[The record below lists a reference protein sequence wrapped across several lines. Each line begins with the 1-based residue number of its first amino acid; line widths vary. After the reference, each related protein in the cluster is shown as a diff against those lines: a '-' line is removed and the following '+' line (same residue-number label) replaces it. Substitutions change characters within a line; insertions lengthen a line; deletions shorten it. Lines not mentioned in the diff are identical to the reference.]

1 MPRFPYPPD
10 VNTDL
15 RALFRLDR
23 QNRTARDLGAS
34 SITRGEGSL
43 DLYDTDAGPVTHRYG
58 DLPDGSFGV
67 GITHRGAFANVSD
80 LIGGVQ
86 DKNTAQDGRLGAA
99 EGRLDG
105 HDGRLDGHASR
116 LGTAEGRL
124 DSHAGRIGSAEGR
137 LDTHAG
143 RIGATETKNSQQD
156 TRLDSHAGRIGA
168 VEGSAGSLGTRI
180 SNAEDRLDTHAGRI
194 GATEN
199 VNSTQN
205 GRLDSHVSR
214 IGALENR
221 MSALEDDTAHK
232 MAQIDYWLRIAQN
245 APGLPPW
252 GGW

>member
-1 MPRFPYPPD
+1 MPRFPYTPD
-10 VNTDL
+10 VNSDL
-15 RALFRLDR
+15 RTLFRKDR
-23 QNRTARDLGAS
+23 ESRTGRHLGLS
-34 SITRGEGSL
+34 SITKGEGSL
-43 DLYDTDAGPVTHRYG
+43 DLLETDDGPVAARYG

-67 GITHRGAFANVSD
+67 GVTHRGAFSNVSD

-86 DKNTAQDGRLGAA
+86 DKNTAQDGRL
-99 EGRLDG
+99 DG
-105 HDGRLDGHASR
+105 HDGRLDGHDTR
-116 LGTAEGRL
+116 LGSAEGRL
-124 DSHAGRIGSAEGR
+124 DAHAGRLGSAEGR

-156 TRLDSHAGRIGA
+156 GRLDDHASRIGA
-168 VEGSAGSLGTRI
+168 VEGSAGNLGTRI
-180 SNAEDRLDTHAGRI
+180 SNAESRLDSHASRI

-199 VNSTQN
+199 KNSAQD

-232 MAQIDYWLRIAQN
+232 MAQINYWLRVAQN

-252 GGW
+252 GGF

>member
-1 MPRFPYPPD
+1 MPTFPYPPE
-10 VNTDL
+10 VRTDL
-15 RALFRLDR
+15 RALFRHDR
-23 QNRTARDLGAS
+23 QSRRSRDLGSS

-43 DLYDTDAGPVTHRYG
+43 DLYETDDGPVTHRYG

-116 LGTAEGRL
+116 LGAAEGRL
-124 DSHAGRIGSAEGR
+124 DSHAGRIGAVESKNTAQDGR
-137 LDTHAG
+137 LDDHA
-143 RIGATETKNSQQD
+143 S
-156 TRLDSHAGRIGA
+156 RIGA
-168 VEGSAGSLGTRI
+168 VEGSSGNLGTRI
-180 SNAEDRLDTHAGRI
+180 SNAEDRLDSHASRI

-199 VNSTQN
+199 KNTAQD

-232 MAQIDYWLRIAQN
+232 MAQINYWLSVAQN

>member
-1 MPRFPYPPD
+1 MPTFPYPPE
-10 VNTDL
+10 VRTDL
-15 RALFRLDR
+15 RALFRHDR
-23 QNRTARDLGAS
+23 QSRRSRDLGSS

-43 DLYDTDAGPVTHRYG
+43 DLYETDDGPVTHRYG
-58 DLPDGSFGV
+58 DLPGGGFGV

-86 DKNTAQDGRLGAA
+86 DKNTAQDGRLDGQD
-99 EGRLDG
+99 GRLDG
-105 HDGRLDGHASR
+105 HDTR
-116 LGTAEGRL
+116 LGDAEGRL
-124 DSHAGRIGSAEGR
+124 DAHAGRLGSAEGR
-137 LDTHAG
+137 LDSHAG

-180 SNAEDRLDTHAGRI
+180 SNAENRLDGHASRI

-252 GGW
+252 GGY

>member
-1 MPRFPYPPD
+1 MPTFPYPPE
-10 VNTDL
+10 VRTDL
-15 RALFRLDR
+15 RALFRHDR
-23 QNRTARDLGAS
+23 QSRRSRDLGAS

-43 DLYDTDAGPVTHRYG
+43 DLYETDDGPVTHRYG

-86 DKNTAQDGRLGAA
+86 DKNTAQDGRL
-99 EGRLDG
+99 DG
-105 HDGRLDGHASR
+105 HDGRLDGHDTR
-116 LGTAEGRL
+116 LGAAEGRL
-124 DSHAGRIGSAEGR
+124 DAHAGRLGSAEGR
-137 LDTHAG
+137 LDSHAG

-180 SNAEDRLDTHAGRI
+180 SNAENRLDGHASRI

-199 VNSTQN
+199 KNTAQD

-232 MAQIDYWLRIAQN
+232 MAQINYWLSVAQN

>member
-1 MPRFPYPPD
+1 MPTFPYPPE
-10 VNTDL
+10 VRTDL
-15 RALFRLDR
+15 RALFRHDR
-23 QNRTARDLGAS
+23 QGRRSRDLGSS

-43 DLYDTDAGPVTHRYG
+43 DLYETDDGPVTHRYG

-86 DKNTAQDGRLGAA
+86 DKNTAQDGRL
-99 EGRLDG
+99 DG
-105 HDGRLDGHASR
+105 HDGRLDGHDTR
-116 LGTAEGRL
+116 LGDAEGRL
-124 DSHAGRIGSAEGR
+124 DAHAGRLGAAEGR

-168 VEGSAGSLGTRI
+168 VEGSAGNLGTRI
-180 SNAEDRLDTHAGRI
+180 SNAENRLDGHASRI

>member
-1 MPRFPYPPD
+1 MPVFPYPPD
-10 VNTDL
+10 VRTDL
-15 RALFRLDR
+15 RALFRHDR
-23 QNRTARDLGAS
+23 ENRRSRDLGSS

-43 DLYDTDAGPVTHRYG
+43 DLYETDDGPVTHRYG

-67 GITHRGAFANVSD
+67 GITHRGAFSNVSD

-86 DKNTAQDGRLGAA
+86 DKNTAQDGRIGAA

-116 LGTAEGRL
+116 LGAAEGRL
-124 DSHAGRIGSAEGR
+124 DSHAGRIG
-137 LDTHAG
+137 
-143 RIGATETKNSQQD
+143 ATESKNTQQD
-156 TRLDSHAGRIGA
+156 SRLDSHASRIGA
-168 VEGSAGSLGTRI
+168 VEGSSGNLGTRI
-180 SNAEDRLDTHAGRI
+180 SNAEDRLDSHASRI

-199 VNSTQN
+199 KNTAQD

>member
-1 MPRFPYPPD
+1 MPRFPYPPS

-15 RALFRLDR
+15 RDLFRKDR
-23 QNRTARDLGAS
+23 EGRTARDLGRS
-34 SITRGEGSL
+34 SITRGDGSL
-43 DLYDTDAGPVTHRYG
+43 DLYETDDGPVTHRYG
-58 DLPDGSFGV
+58 DLPGGSFGV

-86 DKNTAQDGRLGAA
+86 DKNTAQDGRLGSA

-124 DSHAGRIGSAEGR
+124 DSHAGRIG
-137 LDTHAG
+137 
-143 RIGATETKNSQQD
+143 ATETKNAAQD
-156 TRLDSHAGRIGA
+156 GRLDDHASRIGA
-168 VEGSAGSLGTRI
+168 VEGSSGSLGTRI
-180 SNAEDRLDTHAGRI
+180 SEAESRLDSHASRI

-199 VNSTQN
+199 KNTAQD

-221 MSALEDDTAHK
+221 ATAIENE
-232 MAQIDYWLRIAQN
+232 IDHIKNWLQANTPYPSTIHSDSRYFLQY
-245 APGLPPW
+245 GQLPP
-252 GGW
+252 

>member
-1 MPRFPYPPD
+1 MPRFPYPPS

-15 RALFRLDR
+15 RDLFRKDR
-23 QNRTARDLGAS
+23 EGRTARDLGRS

-43 DLYDTDAGPVTHRYG
+43 DLYEADDGPVTHRYG

-67 GITHRGAFANVSD
+67 GITHRGVFANVSD
-80 LIGGVQ
+80 LVGGVQ
-86 DKNTAQDGRLGAA
+86 DENTAQD
-99 EGRLDG
+99 GRLDG

-116 LGTAEGRL
+116 LGAAEGRL
-124 DSHAGRIGSAEGR
+124 DAHAGRLGSAEGR

-156 TRLDSHAGRIGA
+156 TRLDSHASRIGA
-168 VEGSAGSLGTRI
+168 VEGDAGNLGTRI
-180 SNAEDRLDTHAGRI
+180 SNAEGRLDSHASRI